1 MEYGIHKEE
10 TKEGFIGESKAL
22 DIEKINAE
30 TEGEA
35 SIENVIEE
43 IEGVEEAPLEEVT
56 AGEELAPEEIIEG

>member
-10 TKEGFIGESKAL
+10 TIEGFIGESKTL
-22 DIEKINAE
+22 D
-30 TEGEA
+30 
-35 SIENVIEE
+35 IENVIEE